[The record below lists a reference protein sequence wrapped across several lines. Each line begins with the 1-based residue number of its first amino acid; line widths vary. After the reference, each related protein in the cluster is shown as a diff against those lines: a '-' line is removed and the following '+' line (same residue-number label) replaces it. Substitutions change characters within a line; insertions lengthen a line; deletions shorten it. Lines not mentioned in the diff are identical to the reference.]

1 MSFKS
6 LTTVFER
13 LLVALIAFQ
22 AVLLILSVFFR
33 YVLNSPIVWCDEIVR
48 YSLVWITFAG
58 APLATRDGK
67 HILVDVIDTILPKK
81 SVKIT
86 NGFVDLV
93 VVGFMVF
100 VIYYGIRMTDFQ
112 RGRFGETL
120 TWLSYAY
127 VYASIPIGAA
137 ITILFTVSK
146 YFIKDTHGSSRE
158 SQESSEAL

>member
-1 MSFKS
+1 MLLKS
-6 LTTVFER
+6 LTKVFER
-13 LLVALIAFQ
+13 LLVLLIAFQ
-22 AVLLILSVFFR
+22 ASLLILSVFFR

-67 HILVDVIDTILPKK
+67 HILVDVIDTVLPEKGR
-81 SVKIT
+81 KIS
-86 NGFVDLV
+86 NWFVDLV
-93 VVGFMVF
+93 VIAFMAF

-120 TWLSYAY
+120 TWLSYSY

-137 ITILFTVSK
+137 VTILFTVLK
-146 YFIKDTHGSSRE
+146 HFAKEARGS